1 MSDETLE
8 YQQPKSVGLIGLGSK
23 CICIYLSV
31 ATIIL
36 SHIHAFHIDM
46 GWWMAFNLRKSSPQS
61 TQLFIYDIR
70 SEVLEDFAKQSHIH
84 GLGPVSICSSSRE
97 VAEKSVSPGSHVA
110 AKLCNLNYPVR
121 TSSFPLFPKANTPK
135 TFF

>member
-1 MSDETLE
+1 MRDETLE

-46 GWWMAFNLRKSSPQS
+46 GWWMALNLHKALDKSERF
-61 TQLFIYDIR
+61 FIYDIVPD
-70 SEVLEDFAKQSHIH
+70 VLETYLEKVHTLDVCDVIVCKN
-84 GLGPVSICSSSRE
+84 VRE
-97 VAEKSVSPGSHVA
+97 VAVNAV
-110 AKLCNLNYPVR
+110 C
-121 TSSFPLFPKANTPK
+121 F
-135 TFF
+135 

>member
-23 CICIYLSV
+23 CIGIYLSV

-46 GWWMAFNLRKSSPQS
+46 GWWMALNLRKALPELTELYVYDLNTS
-61 TQLFIYDIR
+61 T
-70 SEVLEDFAKQSHIH
+70 SEKLREQAAAQ
-84 GLGPVSICSSSRE
+84 GLGIVKICTSCRDVATHSVRE
-97 VAEKSVSPGSHVA
+97 SAIPSGI
-110 AKLCNLNYPVR
+110 YM
-121 TSSFPLFPKANTPK
+121 
-135 TFF
+135 